1 MYRDACS
8 KFLLLMSR
16 SLNDKSPYEIWKATR
31 IEDPKKA
38 FLFACLKL
46 NKSLVTL
53 VFMNQSPKA
62 RVPLEKLI
70 ITEFLNIWWWGP
82 GPGTT
87 GHSLSCKHSVSSCLS
102 SQSYQS
108 VRLTTLLFL
117 YLIPP
122 TTTYENLHYYRLGIL
137 QIQKDLRVKIT
148 RSENL
153 DRKKKFLF
161 TLTFEM

>member
-8 KFLLLMSR
+8 KLLLLISR
-16 SLNDKSPYEIWKATR
+16 SLNDKSPYGIWTTTR

-46 NKSLVTL
+46 NKSPVAL

-62 RVPLEKLI
+62 RVPLEELI

-87 GHSLSCKHSVSSCLS
+87 GHSLSCKHPVSSCLS

-108 VRLTTLLFL
+108 VRLSTLLSL
-117 YLIPP
+117 CLIPP
-122 TTTYENLHYYRLGIL
+122 ITTYENLHYYRLGIL
-137 QIQKDLRVKIT
+137 QIQKYLRVKIT

-153 DRKKKFLF
+153 GKRNFCLH
-161 TLTFEM
+161 